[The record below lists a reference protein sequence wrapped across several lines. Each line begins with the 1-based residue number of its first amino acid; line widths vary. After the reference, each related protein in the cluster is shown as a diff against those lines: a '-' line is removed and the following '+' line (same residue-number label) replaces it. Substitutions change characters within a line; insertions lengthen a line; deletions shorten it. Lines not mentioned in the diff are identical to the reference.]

1 MRGLR
6 FLIAVVLLGN
16 CLLTF
21 ADDAAIAAARRQ
33 LELAQLK
40 LRLYERDEYPRQLG
54 QVERAIE
61 MQRAK
66 VESFRRRV
74 ARVRA
79 VRQLQYSAPL
89 FTTLEDARLDVVAA
103 ELRLR
108 ELEDERFLLIRSRSD
123 RSRMMQLEIE
133 AAAEQY
139 NSLLTSPKSH

>member
-1 MRGLR
+1 MRTSL
-6 FLIAVVLLGN
+6 FAAIFALIVAPLAAVAGEHDV
-16 CLLTF
+16 
-21 ADDAAIAAARRQ
+21 AIAAARRN

-66 VESFRRRV
+66 IESFRRRV
-74 ARVRA
+74 REYE
-79 VRQLQYSAPL
+79 QFDKFSYSGPL
-89 FTTLEDARLDVVAA
+89 FLTLEDARLDVVSA

-123 RSRMMQLEIE
+123 RSRLMQLEIE
-133 AAAEQY
+133 AAAAQFNALLEQ
-139 NSLLTSPKSH
+139 L